1 MEIENVRKTET
12 RNKILSIRT
21 YKSYC
26 EFMSKNDISPSKVFN
41 ESIKELMNKSNIRC
55 KNKWRYFWLVTI
67 TFFMVILYGIAID
80 PSIHIRRWT
89 KLWFLSGMK
98 LLVKMI

>member
-41 ESIKELMNKSNIRC
+41 ESVKELMNKLNIKPDTRC
-55 KNKWRYFWLVTI
+55 KNKWQL
-67 TFFMVILYGIAID
+67 ILTD
-80 PSIHIRRWT
+80 WIHWI
-89 KLWFLSGMK
+89 FLFGDEH
-98 LLVKMI
+98 